1 MNDTTQSS
9 PYQYTTSRFRGTL
22 SPFFPKAYKPL
33 HQKVLRICCLFPA
46 MAANRFSTIV
56 AMLLVVSVALASLP
70 PPPPGTFASAPYQDV
85 FDETNNTNRN
95 SPKSIPTWVIAV
107 TGVGL
112 GAVFMAVLSCAY
124 LRPPLAA
131 GSVLG
136 EPVSLQL
143 VRARAAPYKL

>member
-1 MNDTTQSS
+1 MHIPQNPQKSKLLKEPKNGVRLLEQHEES
-9 PYQYTTSRFRGTL
+9 FKNLL
-22 SPFFPKAYKPL
+22 S
-33 HQKVLRICCLFPA
+33 A

-95 SPKSIPTWVIAV
+95 SPKSIPTWV

-112 GAVFMAVLSCAY
+112 GAVFMGVLSCAY

-143 VRARAAPYKL
+143 VRARAAP